1 MNSMSFSGTPA
12 LSARPMPSPVEL
24 WEFVDGRYT
33 RPAPPVAS
41 TTAFA
46 PIVWILPWTMS

>member
-1 MNSMSFSGTPA
+1 
-12 LSARPMPSPVEL
+12 MPSPVEL
-24 WEFVDGRYT
+24 WEFVEGRYT

-46 PIVWILPWTMS
+46 PIVWMVPWTMS